1 MQRDGGGEGK
11 RKTAIELRERERE
24 LSFQLVYNRMII
36 MESQVSSS
44 NNFTALF

>member
-1 MQRDGGGEGK
+1 MQRDKGGGGGK
-11 RKTAIELRERERE
+11 EKDSDRIERERE

-36 MESQVSSS
+36 MESRVSSS